1 MVSTAFQNSK
11 FRTFQDFPGH
21 FPTFFRTLENKFQDI
36 SGQNQKKIEIF
47 RTFQDI
53 SGQKLLVRFWES

>member
-1 MVSTAFQNSK
+1 MSTAFQNSN

-21 FPTFFRTLENKFQDI
+21 FPIFSRTLEKKIQDI
-36 SGQNQKKIEIF
+36 SGQNQKKSEIF

-53 SGQKLLVRFWES
+53 SGQNF